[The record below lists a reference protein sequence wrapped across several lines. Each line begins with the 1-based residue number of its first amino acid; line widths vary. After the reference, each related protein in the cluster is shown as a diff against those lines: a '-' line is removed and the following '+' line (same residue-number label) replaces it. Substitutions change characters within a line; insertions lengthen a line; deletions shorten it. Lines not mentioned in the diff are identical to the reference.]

1 MKKDDHYLAGS
12 LLKTS
17 GIKGE
22 VLLKF
27 NNDCPEEI
35 QKLESIFIDVDN
47 KLVPFFIEKIK
58 SKSSSTAVVNFEG
71 IDSEEKSEEFIGL
84 DFYISYKQV
93 NELNISSDEFIDVAG
108 YKVKD
113 QNSKLIGEVI
123 EYIDI
128 AKNPLLNVK
137 TQSGEILIPAK
148 DELIIEVDD
157 DLQEIKII
165 IPEGLLDLD

>member
-1 MKKDDHYLAGS
+1 MKKDDHFLAGS
-12 LLKTS
+12 LLKSS

-22 VLLKF
+22 VILKF
-27 NNDCPEEI
+27 NNDRPKEI
-35 QKLESIFIDVDN
+35 QKLESIFIDIDN

-58 SKSSSTAVVNFEG
+58 SKSSSTAIVNFEG
-71 IDSEEKSEEFIGL
+71 IDSEEKSMEFMGT
-84 DFYISYKQV
+84 DFYLTHEQVDVLKIST
-93 NELNISSDEFIDVAG
+93 DEPIDVAG

-113 QNSKLIGEVI
+113 QNNKLIGEVI

-137 TQSGEILIPAK
+137 TDSGEILIPAK

-157 DLQEIKII
+157 DLQEILIN

>member
-71 IDSEEKSEEFIGL
+71 IISEEKSEEFIGL
-84 DFYISYKQV
+84 DFYISYEQV
-93 NELNISSDEFIDVAG
+93 DLLNVSADEFIDVAG
-108 YKVKD
+108 YNVKD
-113 QNSKLIGEVI
+113 QNSKLIGVVI

-137 TQSGEILIPAK
+137 TQNGEILIPAK

-157 DLQEIKII
+157 DLKEILIN
-165 IPEGLLDLD
+165 IPEGLLDLN